1 MLNHF
6 WLSIFLYRIFTY
18 INFLLYIC
26 SVIYKSV
33 MIDNI
38 YFIDGTIVIPFTGK
52 TRTIVNEC
60 GYTLAISQI
69 KKLNSVIETYDI
81 VFNNP
86 LYFSELSKH
95 IKSIDNIYVY
105 RYKDSYYTTGE
116 YVTIQKTTNKQLS
129 LSDDICRMFCNNEL
143 YGVKQKIYS

>member
-38 YFIDGTIVIPFTGK
+38 YFIDGTIVIPFTGN

-95 IKSIDNIYVY
+95 IKSIDYI
-105 RYKDSYYTTGE
+105 
-116 YVTIQKTTNKQLS
+116 
-129 LSDDICRMFCNNEL
+129 
-143 YGVKQKIYS
+143 

>member
-1 MLNHF
+1 
-6 WLSIFLYRIFTY
+6 
-18 INFLLYIC
+18 
-26 SVIYKSV
+26 

-52 TRTIVNEC
+52 THTVADEC

-69 KKLNSVIETYDI
+69 RKLNSDSETFDI
-81 VFNNP
+81 VFNKP

-95 IKSIDNIYVY
+95 INSIDNIYVY
-105 RYKDSYYTTGE
+105 RYKDSYYTAGE
-116 YVTIQKTTNKQLS
+116 YVPIRKTTNKQLS